1 MQIHDQYPDL
11 TNPQFNYHEL
21 SVILYLL
28 YTNRLNPEF
37 YRGRMLPYG
46 VTQQLTQLVLHQTYY
61 YMFLAVHHVHSK
73 ATFRSAHFV
82 LWAKINIARFQR
94 LAISSIAFA
103 LPNVPR
109 LLGHILGVYHQDMEN
124 DVFPQFTNPPEPLDD
139 QVVLGR
145 ALCKVF
151 ILEHK
156 TCLRH
161 ALLLHQ
167 TLNRVTNVM
176 THVDHH
182 YVLHRHNSGPAM
194 QLLPDFRNMLITRRL
209 DDIPYL
215 IPFWQF
221 DNIYGR
227 QAALSYV
234 AALIATFTHVT
245 QANGTHWRY
254 LPFRE
259 YNASQNPVDQL
270 IDHSQRFYPIR
281 VALLAFRHDRPVLLP
296 PGPDVVPD
304 PPMVHAPSPLPSL
317 EMVDNTDEA
326 RSYTETLVIDPL
338 NPQQSPIAV
347 GYFHESDDDVLS
359 QLSHESIPVYL
370 NVDLPVPPVPDI
382 LVEDNLVTPPKR
394 GRDT

>member
-1 MQIHDQYPDL
+1 M
-11 TNPQFNYHEL
+11 
-21 SVILYLL
+21 
-28 YTNRLNPEF
+28 
-37 YRGRMLPYG
+37 M
-46 VTQQLTQLVLHQTYY
+46 
-61 YMFLAVHHVHSK
+61 
-73 ATFRSAHFV
+73 
-82 LWAKINIARFQR
+82 
-94 LAISSIAFA
+94 
-103 LPNVPR
+103 
-109 LLGHILGVYHQDMEN
+109 
-124 DVFPQFTNPPEPLDD
+124 FPQFTNPPEPLDD

-167 TLNRVTNVM
+167 TLNRVTNAM

-194 QLLPDFRNMLITRRL
+194 QLLPDSRNMLITRRL
-209 DDIPYL
+209 NDIPYL

-227 QAALSYV
+227 QAALSYI
-234 AALIATFTHVT
+234 AARIATFTQRYHD
-245 QANGTHWRY
+245 NGTHWRY
-254 LPFRE
+254 TPFRE
-259 YNASQNPVDQL
+259 YNTSQNPVDQL

-281 VALLAFRHDRPVLLP
+281 AALLAFRHDRPVILP
-296 PGPDVVPD
+296 PSPDVVPD
-304 PPMVHAPSPLPSL
+304 PPMLHAPSPLPSL
-317 EMVDNTDEA
+317 EMVDNTAEA
-326 RSYTETLVIDPL
+326 RSYSETLVIDPL

-347 GYFHESDDDVLS
+347 GYFHEPDEDALS

-370 NVDLPVPPVPDI
+370 NVDLPVPPVPNI
-382 LVEDNLVTPPKR
+382 LVDDNLVTPPKR